1 MTADMAGEGGRKRR
15 KPKGRCRKTNRR
27 SGGGSRRDASPVR
40 FGANFGLATLSG
52 EPLALALPL
61 RGLRALPSP
70 SDSKG
75 QRVLVITQDGRTIV
89 GELQGF
95 DQTTNVILASSTE
108 RVYSLEEGVEEVP
121 LGVYIVRGDNI
132 SLIGL
137 VDPEAD
143 AQVDLSAVR
152 AEPIGE
158 VVH

>member
-1 MTADMAGEGGRKRR
+1 MVVPAEPVLSALTAYVDK
-15 KPKGRCRKTNRR
+15 
-27 SGGGSRRDASPVR
+27 
-40 FGANFGLATLSG
+40 
-52 EPLALALPL
+52 
-61 RGLRALPSP
+61 
-70 SDSKG
+70 
-75 QRVLVITQDGRTIV
+75 RVLVITQDGRTIV